1 MAAWYVQ
8 NHLCSVCS
16 TYREARSVETIG
28 PLFGKIDFSS
38 CPRAAYIA
46 RVSVTANPP
55 SPSPHFPLRR
65 FLYLTAAVTGA
76 AILVVEILGAKMLSP
91 YVGSSHFV
99 WTAQIAVTLISLAT
113 GYYFGG
119 WLVDRSPALHRLYN
133 CIATAAIYLA
143 LSVVACE
150 KVAYAFLNLNL
161 AMGAFLASLF
171 LFFVPLTLLAATGPF
186 VIRVLT
192 QSVEAVGG
200 QVGRLSAIS
209 TLGSVAGTVLI
220 GYVLLP
226 FLPNSTTMFIT
237 SGVLLALS
245 AIYLLFN
252 RSFRGRAINVTILLL
267 AVGTLVSSC
276 GLHRLMRNQSKNF
289 TRLYRGNS
297 NFGELQVV
305 DLASSTRRYY
315 LNDFLV
321 QNTYDTT
328 EKVSLSLFTYML
340 RELAWGYSTN
350 LQSALCIGMG
360 IGIVPRELAR
370 DGVKVDVVEINPA
383 IVPVA
388 QKYFDFDPAAV
399 NITIG
404 DGRFYINK
412 SQKHYDAIV
421 LDAFLGDS
429 SPSHLMTREA
439 FAEMAR
445 LLGPNGV
452 LVINSFGDFRPG
464 RDFFLS
470 SLDKTLRSV
479 FKNVNIHASGG
490 GNVFY
495 AASQRDLKLALRPD
509 LRFPSGT
516 DLQFEFNAATS
527 LAPLPNPAAGIV
539 LTDDYN
545 PVEFYDAANR
555 EEHRRTLAF
564 NIRGL

>member
-1 MAAWYVQ
+1 MSA
-8 NHLCSVCS
+8 
-16 TYREARSVETIG
+16 
-28 PLFGKIDFSS
+28 
-38 CPRAAYIA
+38 
-46 RVSVTANPP
+46 TANRP
-55 SPSPHFPLRR
+55 SPPPRFALRR

-99 WTAQIAVTLISLAT
+99 WTAQIAVTLISLAL

-119 WLVDRSPALHRLYN
+119 ALVDRSPALHRLYN
-133 CIATAAIYLA
+133 CIGGAAVYLA

-161 AMGAFLASLF
+161 AVGAFLASLF

-192 QSVEAVGG
+192 QSVEGVGG
-200 QVGRLSAIS
+200 QVGRLSAVS

-237 SGVLLALS
+237 SGVLIALCGV
-245 AIYLLFN
+245 FFFMN
-252 RSFRGRAINVTILLL
+252 RSSASRTNGVGLLVVAAIVL
-267 AVGTLVSSC
+267 AGAWAMHDLARNH
-276 GLHRLMRNQSKNF
+276 LHQM

-297 NFGELQVV
+297 NFGELQV
-305 DLASSTRRYY
+305 LEHKASARRYY

-321 QNTYDTT
+321 QNTYNSN
-328 EKVSLSLFTYML
+328 EKASLSLFTYML
-340 RELAWGYSTN
+340 RELAWGYSPN
-350 LQSALCIGMG
+350 LQNALCIGMG

-370 DGVKVDVVEINPA
+370 EGVRVDVVEINPA
-383 IVPVA
+383 IVSVA
-388 QKYFDFDPAAV
+388 HNFFDFDPSAV

-445 LLGPNGV
+445 LLGPKGV
-452 LVINSFGDFRPG
+452 LVINSFGDFSAG

-470 SLDKTLRSV
+470 SLDKTLRAA
-479 FKNVNIHASGG
+479 FKNVNIHASGN
-490 GNVFY
+490 GNVFF
-495 AASQRDLKLALRPD
+495 AASQHDLNLKLRSNLN
-509 LRFPSGT
+509 FPAGT
-516 DLQFEFNAATS
+516 DLQFQFNSATAI
-527 LAPLPNPAAGIV
+527 APAPNSPKSIV

-555 EEHRRTLAF
+555 EQHRRTLAF
-564 NIRGL
+564 SIREL

>member
-1 MAAWYVQ
+1 
-8 NHLCSVCS
+8 
-16 TYREARSVETIG
+16 
-28 PLFGKIDFSS
+28 
-38 CPRAAYIA
+38 
-46 RVSVTANPP
+46 
-55 SPSPHFPLRR
+55 
-65 FLYLTAAVTGA
+65 
-76 AILVVEILGAKMLSP
+76 
-91 YVGSSHFV
+91 
-99 WTAQIAVTLISLAT
+99 
-113 GYYFGG
+113 
-119 WLVDRSPALHRLYN
+119 VDRSPALHRLYN
-133 CIATAAIYLA
+133 CIAAAGIYLA

-150 KVAYAFLNLNL
+150 KVAYSFLNLNL

-186 VIRVLT
+186 LIRVLT
-192 QSVEAVGG
+192 RSVEGVGG
-200 QVGRLSAIS
+200 QVGRLSAVS
-209 TLGSVAGTVLI
+209 TLGSVAGTILI

-237 SGVLLALS
+237 SGVLLAL
-245 AIYLLFN
+245 AGVYLLFN
-252 RSFRGRAINVTILLL
+252 RSFRGRALNVTVLIV
-267 AVGTLVSSC
+267 AVGALAAAW
-276 GLHRLMRNQSKNF
+276 GLHDILQNQGHQM

-305 DLASSTRRYY
+305 EDAPAGRRYY

-321 QNTYDTT
+321 QNTFDPK
-328 EKVSLSLFTYML
+328 EKASLSLFTYML

-370 DGVKVDVVEINPA
+370 ESVKVDVVEINPA

-388 QKYFDFDPAAV
+388 QKYFDFDPSAV

-412 SQKHYDAIV
+412 SQKHYDVIV
-421 LDAFLGDS
+421 LDAFLGES

-470 SLDKTLRSV
+470 SLDKTLHTA
-479 FKNVNIHASGG
+479 FKNVNIHASGN
-490 GNVFY
+490 GNVFF
-495 AASQRDLKLALRPD
+495 AASQRDLKLALRRD
-509 LRFPSGT
+509 RQFPAAT
-516 DLQFEFNAATS
+516 DLQFDFNSATS
-527 LAPLPNPAAGIV
+527 LAPPPNPKAGIV

-545 PVEFYDAANR
+545 PVEFYDAVNR
-555 EEHRRTLAF
+555 EEIRRNLAF
-564 NIRGL
+564 NVRGR